1 MPNTLVCTVLDVFR
15 VRNKILTGFRVEYIG
30 SRWSRLSGRARTGK
44 REKVW
49 AGLIFFNSAR
59 LRRTLIICPR
69 EIRNVK
75 SARGSESSVNAR
87 LGGPNE
93 PDAKWQHFTGREN
106 GRPQKQNGARH
117 SRTPNL
123 FQCF

>member
-1 MPNTLVCTVLDVFR
+1 MPNALVCMVLDAFHVS
-15 VRNKILTGFRVEYIG
+15 NKILTGFCLVYIG
-30 SRWSRLSGRARTGK
+30 SRWSLLSGRARTGK

-49 AGLIFFNSAR
+49 AGLIFFNSAH

-75 SARGSESSVNAR
+75 SPRGSESSVNAR